1 MRLTVITSIVI
12 ANLMSASPS
21 FAEDKAETGI
31 IKSYECGDNCYLT
44 ITTDKGEELTA
55 LCAADACGAWN
66 EQAEMPADLI
76 GKKVEVSVGSGK
88 QYDGAG
94 NEMGDFPS
102 FTKVTVESAAAP
114 AEGTKAAGVIK
125 SYECGDNCY
134 LTITTDK
141 GEELQAL
148 CAADECNVWNEVA
161 AMPDEMIGR
170 TVEVTIE
177 SGKQY
182 DGDGNEMGDF
192 PSFTKVTVAPL

>member
-1 MRLTVITSIVI
+1 MRLPLFTALLFAAFIP
-12 ANLMSASPS
+12 ASPS
-21 FAEDKAETGI
+21 FAQDRAETGV

-44 ITTDKGEELTA
+44 ITTEKGEELTA

-76 GKKVEVSVGSGK
+76 GRKVEVSVGSGK

-102 FTKVTVESAAAP
+102 FNKVTVDGAAAP
-114 AEGTKAAGVIK
+114 AEGGKAAGVIK

-134 LTITTDK
+134 LTITTEK
-141 GEELQAL
+141 GEVLQAL
-148 CAADECNVWNEVA
+148 CAADECSAWNDVA

-170 TVEVTIE
+170 SVEVTIE
-177 SGKQY
+177 TGKQY
-182 DGDGNEMGDF
+182 DGDGKEMGEF